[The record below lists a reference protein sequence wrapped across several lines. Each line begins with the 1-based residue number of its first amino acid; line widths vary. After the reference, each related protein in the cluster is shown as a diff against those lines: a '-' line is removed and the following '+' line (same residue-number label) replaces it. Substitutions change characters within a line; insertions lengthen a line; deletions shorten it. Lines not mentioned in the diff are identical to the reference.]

1 VNADSEYRSLVSLAA
16 NQAEAL
22 AKNNAA
28 AGRFEPL
35 YLYCRPSAPGKAG
48 CLMFFSDSDT
58 VLPEFELVIG
68 EGLRGNVPYSN
79 YWQWVYD
86 RARRSPILAI

>member
-1 VNADSEYRSLVSLAA
+1 MNADSEYRSLVSLAA

-22 AKNNAA
+22 ARNNAA

-35 YLYCRPSAPGKAG
+35 YLYCRPSKPNVSG
-48 CLMFFSDSDT
+48 CLMFFSDSDE
-58 VLPEFELVIG
+58 VPSGFELVTG
-68 EGLRGNVPYSN
+68 EGLRGNVPYTN
-79 YWQWVYD
+79 YWAWTYD